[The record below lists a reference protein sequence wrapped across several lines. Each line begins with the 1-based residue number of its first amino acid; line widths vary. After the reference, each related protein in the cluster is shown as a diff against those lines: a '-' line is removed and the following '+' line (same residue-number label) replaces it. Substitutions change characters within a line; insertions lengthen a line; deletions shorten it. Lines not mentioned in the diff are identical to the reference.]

1 MNRPLINRGTIFQA
15 YSFCTQTSYRCHVM
29 TDKQDCPSLS
39 FRHILH
45 LANSLLL
52 EFRISHC
59 QHLVHHQNFRLQM
72 GGDSKSQPHG
82 HTRRITFHWSIDI
95 FLHTGES
102 HNLIQLAGNLRLG
115 HPHDGTIHINI
126 LPSCHFGMK
135 ACTHFQQRGN
145 TPPCTDTTGSRR
157 SHPRKDFQ
165 QSGLSR
171 TVLTYNT
178 QHFTFLHME
187 INIFQRPYKISRR
200 FLGTVILFPDSEIR
214 VLLSTDP
221 RPPTIQITAQRAG
234 SDASQ
239 CILLAD
245 ILKLYR
251 YFSHSVPSFKSHP

>member
-1 MNRPLINRGTIFQA
+1 
-15 YSFCTQTSYRCHVM
+15 
-29 TDKQDCPSLS
+29 
-39 FRHILH
+39 
-45 LANSLLL
+45 
-52 EFRISHC
+52 
-59 QHLVHHQNFRLQM
+59 M
-72 GGDSKSQPHG
+72 GSDSKTQPHG
-82 HTRRITFHWSIDI
+82 HTRRITFYGSIDI
-95 FLHTGES
+95 FLHTSKG
-102 HNLIQLAGNLRLG
+102 HNLIQLAGNLRFG

-126 LPSCHFGMK
+126 LPSRHFRMK

-145 TPPCTDTTGSRR
+145 APPCTNTTGSRR

-171 TVLTYNT
+171 T

-187 INIFQRPYKISRR
+187 INIFQRPYQIPHR

-214 VLLSTDP
+214 VFLPTNP
-221 RPPTIQITAQRAG
+221 RPPTIQIAAQRSG

-251 YFSHSVPSFKSHP
+251 YFSHPVPPFKSHP

>member
-1 MNRPLINRGTIFQA
+1 
-15 YSFCTQTSYRCHVM
+15 M

-39 FRHILH
+39 FRYILH

-52 EFRISHC
+52 EFRIAHC

-145 TPPCTDTTGSRR
+145 TPRARMQPAVGEVTRERIFNKVDFPAPFLPIIPSTSPSSTWKLISFNAHTKSPVAFLERSFSSPILRYGS
-157 SHPRKDFQ
+157 SFPRIRAHQRFK
-165 QSGLSR
+165 SR
-171 TVLTYNT
+171 L
-178 QHFTFLHME
+178 
-187 INIFQRPYKISRR
+187 
-200 FLGTVILFPDSEIR
+200 
-214 VLLSTDP
+214 
-221 RPPTIQITAQRAG
+221 
-234 SDASQ
+234 
-239 CILLAD
+239 
-245 ILKLYR
+245 
-251 YFSHSVPSFKSHP
+251 SVPVPMLPNAYCLLIF